1 MKYLYWFVAA
11 PLMILAVL
19 FAISNR
25 GPVELE
31 LIPLPGS
38 VTVPVFILALG
49 VLAVGFFSG
58 GFISW
63 INAGKTRS
71 RARIAERKARD
82 EEREIADLKHKLEQ
96 AETTKSPPAE
106 PRALIAAD
114 PK

>member
-1 MKYLYWFVAA
+1 MKCLYWFVAA
-11 PLMILAVL
+11 PLMLLAVL

-38 VTVPVFILALG
+38 VTVPIFFMALG

-71 RARIAERKARD
+71 RARIAERKVRNK
-82 EEREIADLKHKLEQ
+82 EHEIANLKHKLGQ
-96 AETTKSPPAE
+96 AEITKSPTAT

-114 PK
+114 LK

>member
-11 PLMILAVL
+11 PLMVFAVL

-31 LIPLPGS
+31 LLPIPGS
-38 VTVPVFILALG
+38 VTVPIFVLALG
-49 VLAVGFFSG
+49 VLAIGFFSG

-71 RARIAERKARD
+71 RARIAERKARE
-82 EEREIADLKHKLEQ
+82 EEREITDLKHKLEQ
-96 AETTKSPPAE
+96 AKTTKLPPAE
-106 PRALIAAD
+106 PHTLLAVD

>member
-31 LIPLPGS
+31 LIPLPGT
-38 VTVPVFILALG
+38 VTVPVFVLALG

-63 INAGKTRS
+63 VNAGKTRS
-71 RARIAERKARD
+71 RARIAERKVQD
-82 EEREIADLKHKLEQ
+82 DEREIADLKHKLEQ
-96 AETTKSPPAE
+96 AEATKSPPAE
-106 PRALIAAD
+106 PRALIAAG